1 MPILK
6 SRMKALKKQY
16 GEKEGEAIYNKM
28 ESEGKNIRINK
39 KSPAKSRK
47 KIFK

>member
-28 ESEGKNIRINK
+28 ESEGKNRRIEK
-39 KSPAKSRK
+39 PSVKSKK